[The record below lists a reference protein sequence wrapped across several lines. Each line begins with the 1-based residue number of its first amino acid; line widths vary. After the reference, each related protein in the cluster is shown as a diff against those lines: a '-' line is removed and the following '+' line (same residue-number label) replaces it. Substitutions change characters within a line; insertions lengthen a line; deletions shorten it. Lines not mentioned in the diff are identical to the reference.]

1 MSLIQ
6 IAWKSIRQRSL
17 ASSLTAFNMAL
28 GVMLMVTVLVFYGVI
43 ERSFRQSGAHYQLVV
58 GPKGSKVDLV
68 LSSVYRVSPPI
79 ENLPYL
85 YYKQLKEDPRVEE
98 AIPVAL
104 GDVTEEGSFPI
115 VGTVSR
121 YFELPYASGK
131 KFRVKARNGFSG
143 SFDAIVGAE
152 VARTN
157 GWDVGAKFK
166 LVHGGADTGHTH
178 DEEFE
183 VVDILGRTGTPND
196 RTVFVNL
203 KGFYLVSGHEKPVEE
218 SIAQLEKFY
227 PAGIPGGEKRIKE
240 LREHAASEAAHHDH
254 DHGDDDGHDHGH
266 DHGHSHNHG
275 LPDELKEVTS
285 VFLMMKDQDDYM
297 AYSFMNELKT
307 GFQAQAVNPV
317 QVMTDL
323 MESLIGNVQKMMLV
337 LIGLIIIVS
346 GIGIFVSIYNSMA
359 DRRKEIAIMRSLGAQ
374 RQTIF
379 AIILTESILLCLG
392 GGILGLLLGHGLFYF
407 GAPIIEN
414 NTGLVIERFAFE
426 PLELTLFPV
435 LLVLAA
441 LIGFL
446 PGITAYR
453 TNVADVL
460 SE

>member
-1 MSLIQ
+1 MSLIH

-28 GVMLMVTVLVFYGVI
+28 GVMLMVAVLVFYGVI
-43 ERSFRQSGAHYQLVV
+43 EKSFKQTGAHYQLIV

-85 YYKQLKEDPRVEE
+85 YYLQLKNDPRVEE
-98 AIPVAL
+98 AIPIAL
-104 GDVTEEGSFPI
+104 GDVTQEGAFPI

-121 YFELPYASGK
+121 YFELPYADKK
-131 KFRVKARNGFSG
+131 KFKVKAKNGFSG
-143 SFDAIVGAE
+143 SFDSIIGAE
-152 VARTN
+152 VAKQN
-157 GWDVGAKFK
+157 GWDIGSTFK
-166 LVHGGADTGHTH
+166 LVHGGADVGHTH
-178 DEEFE
+178 DEEFT
-183 VVDILGRTGTPND
+183 VVDILARTGTPND

-203 KGFYLVSGHEKPVEE
+203 KGFYQLGDHDKPVEE
-218 SIAQLEKFY
+218 AIDQLQKFY
-227 PAGIPGGEKRIKE
+227 PDGVPGGEKRIKE
-240 LREHAASEAAHHDH
+240 LREFAASGGDHHDH
-254 DHGDDDGHDHGH
+254 GEEEGGDHAHHHHHHHD
-266 DHGHSHNHG
+266 

-285 VFLMMKDQDDYM
+285 VFVMMRDQDDYA
-297 AYSFMNELKT
+297 AYNFMNELKT
-307 GFQAQAVNPV
+307 GFQAQAVNPT

-323 MESLIGNVQKMMLV
+323 MQSLIGNVQKIMVV
-337 LIGLIIIVS
+337 LITLIIIVS

-359 DRRKEIAIMRSLGAQ
+359 DRRREIAIMRSLGAQ

-379 AIILTESILLCLG
+379 AIILTESVLLCLG
-392 GGILGLLLGHGLFYF
+392 GGLLGLLLGHGLFF
-407 GAPIIEN
+407 VGAPIIEN
-414 NTGLVIERFAFE
+414 STGLIIDRYAFE

-435 LLVLAA
+435 LLLLAI

-446 PGITAYR
+446 PGMTAYR

>member
-1 MSLIQ
+1 MSLIH

-28 GVMLMVTVLVFYGVI
+28 GVMLMVVVLVFYGVI
-43 ERSFRQSGAHYQLVV
+43 EKSFRQTGAHYQLVV

-68 LSSVYRVSPPI
+68 LSSIYRVSPPI

-85 YYKQLKEDPRVEE
+85 YYQQLKNDPRIAE
-98 AIPVAL
+98 AIPIAL
-104 GDVTEEGSFPI
+104 GDVTQEGAFPI

-121 YFELPYASGK
+121 YFELPYGPDK
-131 KFRVKARNGFSG
+131 NFKVKAGNGFSG
-143 SFDAIVGAE
+143 KFDAIIGAD
-152 VARTN
+152 VARSN
-157 GWDVGAKFK
+157 GWDLGSEFQ
-166 LVHGGADTGHTH
+166 LVHGGADTGHVH
-178 DEEFE
+178 DEKFK

-203 KGFYLVSGHEKPVEE
+203 NGFYAVSGHEKPVEE
-218 SIAQLEKFY
+218 SIAQLQKFY
-227 PAGIPGGEKRIKE
+227 PEGIPGGEKRIE
-240 LREHAASEAAHHDH
+240 QLRKLAAEEAAHHDH
-254 DHGDDDGHDHGH
+254 DHGKEGHDHDHAHHHH
-266 DHGHSHNHG
+266 DHGV
-275 LPDELKEVTS
+275 PDEMKEVTS
-285 VFLMMKDQDDYM
+285 IFILMKDNDDYAAFNM
-297 AYSFMNELKT
+297 MNELKT
-307 GFQAQAVNPV
+307 GFQAQAVNPI

-323 MESLIGNVQKMMLV
+323 MQSLIGNVQKMMLV
-337 LIGLIIIVS
+337 LIALIIVVS

-359 DRRKEIAIMRSLGAQ
+359 DRRREIAIMRSLGAQ

-379 AIILTESILLCLG
+379 TIILTESILLCLG
-392 GGILGLLLGHGLFYF
+392 GGLLGLLLGHGLFYI
-407 GAPIIEN
+407 GAPIIEE
-414 NTGLVIERFAFE
+414 NTGLIIDRLAFE